1 MNGYSQMALS
11 TSMGSLKVPM
21 GKTTVAPISP
31 MQHARST
38 TSLLQPAQHSI
49 MASPTYRAPTYAQPV
64 TTTQQASYVVQQ
76 QQPHYVVQQDTG
88 GIEHILQIIN
98 EERNRHL
105 SVESQLRA
113 EIELLKNRVSSLEV
127 IPAIPQE
134 SELERRIREIELRG
148 NVRIDWQ
155 RGLVEVL
162 REIRFIPRKTT
173 ESPDAELLNPS
184 AACFIF
190 DDVAEAAGLVGG
202 TVTVEGHTRG
212 GESDFWQALAMDRAR
227 LVGKALIDRGI
238 DQNRVVTR
246 GMPGKRGLN
255 KVAVLIHLDRH
266 NQLRQSSSP
275 LPVKGA

>member
-1 MNGYSQMALS
+1 MNGYSQMTLS
-11 TSMGSLKVPM
+11 ASMGSLKVPM
-21 GKTTVAPISP
+21 GKTPLPPGSP
-31 MQHARST
+31 MQQVRST
-38 TSLLQPAQHSI
+38 SSLVQPSQQVI
-49 MASPTYRAPTYAQPV
+49 MASPTYRAPTYVQPV
-64 TTTQQASYVVQQ
+64 PTVQHVVQQ
-76 QQPHYVVQQDTG
+76 QQPTYIVQQDTG
-88 GIEHILQIIN
+88 GIEHVLQIIN

-105 SVESQLRA
+105 AVESQLRA
-113 EIELLKNRVSSLEV
+113 EIEQLKNRVSSLEV
-127 IPAIPQE
+127 PQVMAIPQE

-162 REIRFIPRKTT
+162 REIGFVPRRTT
-173 ESPDAELLNPS
+173 ESPDAELANPS

-238 DQNRVVTR
+238 DQNRIVTR

-255 KVAVLIHLDRH
+255 KVAVLIHLDH
-266 NQLRQSSSP
+266 CNQLRQSSSP

>member
-1 MNGYSQMALS
+1 MNGYSQMTLS
-11 TSMGSLKVPM
+11 ASMGSLKVPM
-21 GKTTVAPISP
+21 GKTPLPPGSP
-31 MQHARST
+31 MQQVRST
-38 TSLLQPAQHSI
+38 SSLVQPSQQVI
-49 MASPTYRAPTYAQPV
+49 MASPTYRAPTYVQPV
-64 TTTQQASYVVQQ
+64 PTVQHVVQQ
-76 QQPHYVVQQDTG
+76 QQPTYIVQQDTG
-88 GIEHILQIIN
+88 GIEHVLQIIN

-105 SVESQLRA
+105 AVESQLRA
-113 EIELLKNRVSSLEV
+113 EIEQLKNRVSSLEV
-127 IPAIPQE
+127 PQVMAIPQE

-162 REIRFIPRKTT
+162 REIGFVPRRTT
-173 ESPDAELLNPS
+173 ESPDAELANPS

-238 DQNRVVTR
+238 DQNRIVTR
-246 GMPGKRGLN
+246 GMPGKSGLN
-255 KVAVLIHLDRH
+255 KVAVLIHLDH
-266 NQLRQSSSP
+266 CNQLRQSSSP